1 MDDCT
6 RDDRPAGWRGE
17 LTVTLPI
24 RAWDFIDLGAR
35 LSSAGR
41 RTRATV
47 FTLLAEASGLNTIEK
62 RNTAVDQAL
71 IAGLEADGWH
81 VTTVRQTRR

>member
-17 LTVTLPI
+17 ITVAVPMT
-24 RAWDFIDLGAR
+24 AWDFIDLEER
-35 LSSAGR
+35 LSPLGQRIR
-41 RTRATV
+41 RTT
-47 FTLLAEASGLNTIEK
+47 FLLLVEASGLNTTEK
-62 RNTAVDQAL
+62 RHTAADQAL

-81 VTTVRQTRR
+81 VTMVRQTR

>member
-17 LTVTLPI
+17 VTVTLPMT
-24 RAWDFIDLGAR
+24 AWDFIDLGER
-35 LSSAGR
+35 LSPLGQRIR
-41 RTRATV
+41 RTT
-47 FTLLAEASGLNTIEK
+47 FLLLVEAAGLDTSEK
-62 RNTAVDQAL
+62 KHTAADQAL

-81 VTTVRQTRR
+81 VTMVRQTR

>member
-17 LTVTLPI
+17 VTVTLPMP
-24 RAWDFIDLGAR
+24 AWDFLDLGER
-35 LSSAGR
+35 LSPSGKHVR
-41 RTRATV
+41 QVT
-47 FTLLAEASGLNTIEK
+47 FLLLKEAEGLDTTEK
-62 RNTAVDQAL
+62 QHKVADQAL
-71 IAGLEADGWH
+71 IAGLEADGWQ